1 MVRTILMTLLL
12 SGCSWDSERHE
23 SRSDCELETPDGHIM
38 RCNVHEDD
46 KRQEGDLGPITK

>member
-1 MVRTILMTLLL
+1 MVRIIAMTLLF

-38 RCNVHEDD
+38 RCNVHEDA
-46 KRQEGDLGPITK
+46 KGKEGDLSPIKR

>member
-1 MVRTILMTLLL
+1 MTLLL
-12 SGCSWDSERHE
+12 SGCSWDSERYE

-46 KRQEGDLGPITK
+46 KRQEGDLGPIKK